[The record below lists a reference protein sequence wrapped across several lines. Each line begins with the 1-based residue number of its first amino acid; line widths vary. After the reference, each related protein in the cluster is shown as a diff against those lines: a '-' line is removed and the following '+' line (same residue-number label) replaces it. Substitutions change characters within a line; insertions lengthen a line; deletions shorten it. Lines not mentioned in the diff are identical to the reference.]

1 MKEKLKKH
9 NTPENFYKLV
19 MFVAAAADEG
29 LSIGNCDASDLLYC
43 DVLSGAE
50 DTVYDTLGQKA
61 EDFVCKYE
69 SWGAK

>member
-1 MKEKLKKH
+1 MDNEVWKDVVG
-9 NTPENFYKLV
+9 Y
-19 MFVAAAADEG
+19 EG
-29 LSIGNCDASDLLYC
+29 LSIGNCDAGDLLYC

-69 SWGAK
+69 SWGVK

>member
-1 MKEKLKKH
+1 MKVKLKKH

-19 MFVAAAADEG
+19 MFVATAANEG
-29 LSIGNCDASDLLYC
+29 LSIGNCDAGDLLYC

-61 EDFVCKYE
+61 EDFVCKYK
-69 SWGAK
+69 SWV